1 MIKCSLLILF
11 IVLRCCVVLLCVVL
25 LCFLLLVCGSPSAQ
39 DVNQITAKVQSLKPE
54 QIPALITKAKSGD
67 VESQVMI
74 GLAYRFGRGVEQNLP
89 EAAKWLRKASKSG
102 SASAANDL
110 GVMYQYGNGVPQDDP
125 EAAKL
130 FRKAAELGN
139 APAQANLGFMY
150 LEGRGVSKNLT
161 TAFEWTQ
168 RSADQGYVVGEMNLG
183 ILYLEGKGTTPD
195 PQKGIEMLKMAAE
208 HGLVEAQGR
217 LALAY
222 LGVETPEGDAAALKW
237 LSTAAEHGDK
247 KSSDVLGFLHGG
259 IRAGLNISSSDDLA
273 ALRLKG
279 EGGDPEAQN
288 LLSILYATSNNQVSA
303 YFWFGVL
310 ADNSRA
316 DAATRKHAKDILKLM
331 PKGWLISKE
340 QIAGAETRLREWQAS
355 HSSR

>member
-1 MIKCSLLILF
+1 
-11 IVLRCCVVLLCVVL
+11 
-25 LCFLLLVCGSPSAQ
+25 
-39 DVNQITAKVQSLKPE
+39 
-54 QIPALITKAKSGD
+54 
-67 VESQVMI
+67 
-74 GLAYRFGRGVEQNLP
+74 
-89 EAAKWLRKASKSG
+89 
-102 SASAANDL
+102 
-110 GVMYQYGNGVPQDDP
+110 MYQYGNGVPQDDP